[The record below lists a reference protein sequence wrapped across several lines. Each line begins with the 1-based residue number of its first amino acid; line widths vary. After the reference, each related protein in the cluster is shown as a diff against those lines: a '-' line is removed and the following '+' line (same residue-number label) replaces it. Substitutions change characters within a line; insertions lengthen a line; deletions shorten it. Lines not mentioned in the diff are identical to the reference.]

1 MLRNRA
7 GEGGFRNGT
16 NNGVNFLPTFE
27 HHQSGDAADPVLAG
41 DVGVLVGVEFE
52 DLDLAVEF
60 LCDFLDNRSDH
71 AARTT
76 PGSPEVD
83 QHRYVALQHVL
94 FEGGVG
100 NSCGAGHMT

>member
-41 DVGVLVGVEFE
+41 DVGVLVGVELE
-52 DLDLAVEF
+52 DFDLAFEF
-60 LCDFLDNRSDH
+60 LGDLVNNRSHH
-71 AARTT
+71 AARAT
-76 PGSPEVD
+76 PGSPEV
-83 QHRYVALQHVL
+83 
-94 FEGGVG
+94 
-100 NSCGAGHMT
+100 N